1 MATAGD
7 IAQAS
12 LKSILVQAADAPLE
26 ADEYAD
32 FLDYLNNFMADLE
45 ALNINLGYT
54 VVDNISDEV
63 TVPAGAI
70 RGIIANLA
78 IEVSPQY
85 GGSISATLVKQAQ
98 DSMKTLRRL
107 GMRSITSGFPATLP
121 CGSGNEDSTMYDT
134 TFYYG
139 TYAASMALAGNTR
152 STAFTASATAVRV
165 AGFWSQTFA
174 KRLSTDINGT
184 VTNVSA
190 LPITSTVTVNLSA
203 TGNGAYTFRLMRNG
217 VSIVIKA
224 ATLTATASDVLITG
238 TVILNPD
245 DYVELWVEDDAA
257 TNAVVVTQAQFE
269 VT

>member
-1 MATAGD
+1 MATVGD
-7 IAQAS
+7 VAQAS

-45 ALNINLGYT
+45 AMNINLGYT

-85 GGSISATLVKQAQ
+85 GGSISAALVKQAQ

-107 GMRSITSGFPATLP
+107 GMRPISSTMPDTLP
-121 CGSGNEDSTMYDT
+121 RGSGNEDSILYDSQ
-134 TFYYG
+134 FYYG
-139 TYAASMALAGNTR
+139 TYAAAMSLAGNTR
-152 STAFTASATAVRV
+152 STVFTASATPVRV
-165 AGFWSQTFA
+165 VGFWQQAFA
-174 KRLSTDINGT
+174 KKLSTDINGT
-184 VTNVSA
+184 VTNVSPLA
-190 LPITSTVTVNLSA
+190 VTATVTVNLKA
-203 TGNGAYTFRLMRNG
+203 TGDGAYTFRLMKNG
-217 VSIVIKA
+217 SSVVSKA
-224 ATLTATASDVLITG
+224 ATLTATASSVLITG
-238 TVILNPD
+238 SVILNPD

-257 TNAVVVTQAQFE
+257 TNTVVVTEAQFE